1 LVSFGTQNLQEYNMA
16 NFSSLL
22 ASIKGG
28 TSVGAKKGSTGIDIK
43 AGQDLSVLN
52 KLLSSLGDVEG
63 ELGKEFVEM
72 ETARGKG
79 QLAGGTAAGITAFI
93 LSGGNP
99 LITALATGG
108 GSYAG
113 GHYATRKDVSDIMR
127 QKREKERLLEN
138 RKNTLFHSSK
148 EERAEKYGKDLDR
161 YISSANTQL
170 KDRLIKNSLLDA
182 AGSYLMAGKFKK
194 WDPKGTG
201 ASLGDFMK
209 TTGPEG
215 DPLGV
220 TGGIKAY
227 SKAAKS
233 KAMTDAGLNV
243 GGSALGLADISVD
256 PSISN
261 KYMGSGSFFDITGG
275 PISGRGTGRG
285 AISSAMT
292 LADIVGYDPSK
303 HILPTP
309 RRKLPPF
316 SSILNEEENLLSNI
330 FSGQGIIQR

>member
-22 ASIKGG
+22 ASIRGG

-79 QLAGGTAAGITAFI
+79 QTAGGVVGSIIGFI

-99 LITALATGG
+99 WGAAAGG
-108 GSYAG
+108 GIGSYGG
-113 GHYATRKDVSDIMR
+113 GHLATRKDVSDIMR

-148 EERAEKYGKDLDR
+148 EESAERYGKDLGR

-170 KDRLIKNSLLDA
+170 KDRLFKNSLLDA
-182 AGSYLMAGKFKK
+182 ATAYLMAGKFKK

-215 DPLGV
+215 DTLGV

-243 GGSALGLADISVD
+243 GGSALGLADIPVD
-256 PSISN
+256 PYTSS
-261 KYMGSGSFFDITGG
+261 KHMGTGALFDLGGLMKTTGG
-275 PISGRGTGRG
+275 LSGLGSE
-285 AISSAMT
+285 I
-292 LADIVGYDPSK
+292 GYDSER
-303 HILPTP
+303 HILPKPTTQGILQEFIP
-309 RRKLPPF
+309 SLFDRKPDNPF
-316 SSILNEEENLLSNI
+316 S
-330 FSGQGIIQR
+330 IIYPWMDK

>member
-1 LVSFGTQNLQEYNMA
+1 MVSFGTQNLQEYNMA
-16 NFSSLL
+16 NYSSLL
-22 ASIKGG
+22 ASIRGG

-79 QLAGGTAAGITAFI
+79 QLAGSVVGSIIGFI
-93 LSGGNP
+93 ASGGNP
-99 LITALATGG
+99 WGAAVGG
-108 GSYAG
+108 GIGSYGG

-127 QKREKERLLEN
+127 QKREKERLLSQ
-138 RKNTLFHSSK
+138 RKDTTFHSSK
-148 EERAEKYGKDLDR
+148 EESAEKYGKDIGR

-170 KDRLIKNSLLDA
+170 KNRLLKNALLDA
-182 AGSYLMAGKFKK
+182 VGSYLMAGKFKK

-201 ASLGDFMK
+201 ATLGDWMK

-243 GGSALGLADISVD
+243 GSSALGLADIPVD
-256 PSISN
+256 PYTSS
-261 KYMGSGSFFDITGG
+261 KHM
-275 PISGRGTGRG
+275 GTGSLFDLAGNYGTG
-285 AISSAMT
+285 AVMPTGLSIND
-292 LADIVGYDPSK
+292 LLGYDPAK
-303 HILPTP
+303 HILPSPTSP
-309 RRKLPPF
+309 STRRKPLLE
-316 SSILNEEENLLSNI
+316 SIFNEEENLLSDI

>member
-1 LVSFGTQNLQEYNMA
+1 MA
-16 NFSSLL
+16 NYSSLL
-22 ASIKGG
+22 ASIRGG

-79 QLAGGTAAGITAFI
+79 QTVGGTAAGLIAFI
-93 LSGGNP
+93 ASGGNP

-148 EERAEKYGKDLDR
+148 EESAEKYGKDIGR

-170 KDRLIKNSLLDA
+170 KNRLLKNALLDA

-201 ASLGDFMK
+201 ATLGDWMK

-243 GGSALGLADISVD
+243 GSSALGLADIPVD
-256 PSISN
+256 PYTSS
-261 KYMGSGSFFDITGG
+261 KHM
-275 PISGRGTGRG
+275 GTGSLFDLAGNYGTG
-285 AISSAMT
+285 AVMPTGLSIND
-292 LADIVGYDPSK
+292 LLGYDPAK
-303 HILPTP
+303 HILPSPTSP
-309 RRKLPPF
+309 STRRNPLLE
-316 SSILNEEENLLSNI
+316 SIFNEEENLLSDI